1 LFIAPGALDFSL
13 LVNFQVMEQT
23 ISITV
28 SGLVQGVY
36 YRQSTKEKAL
46 ELGISGIVKNLPDGN
61 VHILATGTADQLKEL
76 VHWCKQ
82 GPPHANVQSVDVE
95 PLEKQVFMSFV
106 ILRS

>member
-1 LFIAPGALDFSL
+1 
-13 LVNFQVMEQT
+13 MEQT

-46 ELGISGIVKNLPDGN
+46 ELGVSGLVKNLPDGN
-61 VHILATGTADQLKEL
+61 VHIIATGTADQLDQL

-82 GPPHANVQSVDVE
+82 GPPHAKVSAVNVKQ
-95 PLEKQVFMSFV
+95 LEKQVFMSFV
-106 ILRS
+106 IQR